1 MLPAASSTLP
11 SSSSVVTALIDFEDD
26 KEEEEAAV
34 SAGPEVAAG
43 KRTDVVPS
51 VADDDAHARDGSAAF
66 VPFGGG
72 FQSHPFLRRMLSIS
86 TPSGLDLTS
95 VEESCE
101 SRLV

>member
-11 SSSSVVTALIDFEDD
+11 SSSSVVTALIDFEDG

-43 KRTDVVPS
+43 KRTDAVAS
-51 VADDDAHARDGSAAF
+51 VADDDVHAAF